1 MLTGGPAGTSDV
13 ARLLATERIYT
24 GHNVINYI
32 TLADEAADGQNGN
45 KTIDKSKH
53 IAHAHRVRT
62 DLGTD
67 SEPHPVHCISNLVY
81 SYRSA
86 LVQQYQ

>member
-1 MLTGGPAGTSDV
+1 MLTGGPAGTCDV

-53 IAHAHRVRT
+53 MHMHIE
-62 DLGTD
+62 L
-67 SEPHPVHCISNLVY
+67 EQILVLILNHIQFAVDQIY
-81 SYRSA
+81 AS
-86 LVQQYQ
+86 LFL